1 MLRANEAELFWH
13 PHLRVSAVILT
24 ASPLENA
31 SLTFAPTVWPD
42 LRARRAAQDGE
53 HLILGA
59 GRNEHQLWLPEP
71 PIEGSSLDD
80 ATPERAD
87 AVLRFRRHAAGRGAR
102 GDPTRN
108 HSRRR
113 VDLTLRALDGRLSG
127 ASYRAIAECLFGPAR
142 VAAEPWKSAS
152 VRDATIRLVRNGV
165 ALMQGGYRKFLR
177 R

>member
-1 MLRANEAELFWH
+1 
-13 PHLRVSAVILT
+13 LRVSVVILT
-24 ASPLENA
+24 ASPLENP

-59 GRNEHQLWLPEP
+59 GRNEHQLWLPDP
-71 PIEGSSLDD
+71 PIEGSSLAAIIPLDD
-80 ATPERAD
+80 ATPERAE

-102 GDPTRN
+102 NDPTKN

-113 VDLTLRALDGRLSG
+113 ADLTLRALDGRLSG